1 MLWIPCVRVTR
12 SGTEFSG
19 LPNRVAILQEPAFDL
34 APLTARAIAREVR
47 GRDGDHE
54 DEEDDECG
62 ANDGDDQ
69 LITID
74 DNPDPLNTVDSEWPP
89 PPPHDALN
97 DVDDVERNP
106 LKRRATF
113 GEVVA
118 SAKRPHC
125 HRAAKPDKAARK
137 SAASNSC
144 RKKKREA
151 AFAQGGQKDKPSPST
166 ARAYVNPAVPLVADL
181 DASALPTTFG
191 AYAAKAETKKE
202 KYGSKVRRSLLD
214 FVGMGFTVIHCD
226 GLTPHPILDRH
237 GRIIAVLAGQ
247 PDNVSYRAATFLAFE
262 AIRNASNT
270 ARFPADMR
278 KHRRG
283 LFPAINIGLS
293 YGKGQST
300 PCWLNNKEYTNLA
313 DNLLQNLSIQRMAA
327 FADTSFALWVPRLY
341 QYYKDHDEQL
351 RTHHPLLRRPFKYSV
366 FFCAAF
372 NFGRNV
378 WTFKHRDV
386 LNVPFGWCGVQ
397 ALGKYDHAL
406 GGHLVLSD
414 LKLVVEF
421 PHGALILLPSATI
434 AHSNV
439 PVQEHEERVSF
450 TQFSAGGIFRYLD
463 NGCKTV
469 EGLATTDP
477 EEYGRVMALMDARW
491 ERGIQLLSKIDE
503 LVTFEEL

>member
-1 MLWIPCVRVTR
+1 MRGPTLCFWRSPVIQPTDLFVHGRAPPLAQFQTREACRAPNVLTATLFLPPEDKSSAFSIKYPQLVFVTRSNPGKVSVNQTSMAAATFVWREGRGAAPYYRVRNLLERLAVALWGPGGAAKASTTAKPSRYTGVLFPSNSSLAASATSPYGASEASRSFVGLGVDHATRNAFFTNLFSRIPRNLRLHPAAFLRRQRRAVPPFRTRSSPSLEADPSIAGPFLAMLWIPCVRVTR

-62 ANDGDDQ
+62 ANDRDDQ

-151 AFAQGGQKDKPSPST
+151 AFAQGGQKHRPRPP
-166 ARAYVNPAVPLVADL
+166 RAPDL

-202 KYGSKVRRSLLD
+202 KYESKVRRSLLD
-214 FVGMGFTVIHCD
+214 LSAWVSWSSIGTAWLHR
-226 GLTPHPILDRH
+226 GLRVTAPVR
-237 GRIIAVLAGQ
+237 
-247 PDNVSYRAATFLAFE
+247 S
-262 AIRNASNT
+262 NALRWT
-270 ARFPADMR
+270 TRFPTAAD
-278 KHRRG
+278 
-283 LFPAINIGLS
+283 
-293 YGKGQST
+293 
-300 PCWLNNKEYTNLA
+300 
-313 DNLLQNLSIQRMAA
+313 
-327 FADTSFALWVPRLY
+327 WV
-341 QYYKDHDEQL
+341 L
-351 RTHHPLLRRPFKYSV
+351 R
-366 FFCAAF
+366 
-372 NFGRNV
+372 
-378 WTFKHRDV
+378 
-386 LNVPFGWCGVQ
+386 
-397 ALGKYDHAL
+397 
-406 GGHLVLSD
+406 
-414 LKLVVEF
+414 
-421 PHGALILLPSATI
+421 
-434 AHSNV
+434 
-439 PVQEHEERVSF
+439 
-450 TQFSAGGIFRYLD
+450 
-463 NGCKTV
+463 
-469 EGLATTDP
+469 
-477 EEYGRVMALMDARW
+477 
-491 ERGIQLLSKIDE
+491 
-503 LVTFEEL
+503 